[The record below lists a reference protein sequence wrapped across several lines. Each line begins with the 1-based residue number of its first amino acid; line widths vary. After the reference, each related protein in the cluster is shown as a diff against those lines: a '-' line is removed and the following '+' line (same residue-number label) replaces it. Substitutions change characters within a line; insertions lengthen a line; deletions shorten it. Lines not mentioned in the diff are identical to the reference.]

1 MKVFAIAAILAALY
15 LLYRIAYPNKQE
27 NKKANEV
34 SPKRTERDNEIV
46 GKSRVVLSSPSQTV
60 PSYSTYC
67 ESNSLNENTNSF
79 AGGNQIKSMEIYVPL
94 DSGNGSLESEI
105 DLEEEIEQL
114 RQTLGNEIVP
124 ANGLT
129 YEEMELAVNELS
141 YPSEANKAKV
151 AEVLFRMENTEYVT
165 QLSDIS
171 PEKAEQIKDLINQY
185 VKSIEAKEDK
195 SEDTGDFE
203 ITRFLS

>member
-1 MKVFAIAAILAALY
+1 MKVFAIAAMLVALY
-15 LLYRIAYPNKQE
+15 LLYRIAYPKKQE
-27 NKKANEV
+27 NKKTNEV
-34 SPKRTERDNEIV
+34 SSKRTASDGDIV
-46 GKSRVVLSSPSQTV
+46 GKSRVVLSLPSQPA

-79 AGGNQIKSMEIYVPL
+79 AGRNQIKSMEIHVPL
-94 DSGNGSLESEI
+94 DSENENCESEI
-105 DLEEEIEQL
+105 DLEEEVEEL
-114 RQTLGNEIVP
+114 KQTLGNEVVP

-129 YEEMELAVNELS
+129 FEEMELAVNELS

-185 VKSIEAKEDK
+185 VMSVEAKEDK
-195 SEDTGDFE
+195 REDTDDFE